1 MSVLE
6 TRAYAKLNLS
16 LDVLDRRSDGY
27 HEMRM
32 VMQTV
37 TLSDA
42 LRLETGTGKPL
53 SMRSSLGFLPADER
67 NLAAAAALRLC
78 AETGADCGGLSIEL
92 DKSIPVCAGL
102 AGGSADA
109 AAVLR
114 GLNRLLGL
122 GLPPERLEAI
132 GARVGSD
139 VPYCVRGGTALA
151 EGRGEVLTTLPA
163 LPDCHVVLCKPAFS
177 VPTPEL
183 FARLDGC
190 RIRRRPDTAGLL
202 AALAAVSF
210 FCVMQTAQNS
220 FKGLDRGKYS
230 FTLLMP
236 AYTCCVWLIAAYQV
250 RAGDPVQLDY
260 VYELFAIIA
269 SLLGIYFCLTTL
281 ADQHDLAT
289 TLLYGFAIL
298 YLLSSTV
305 TLLYNA
311 GRPELLA
318 RAENDTT
325 EGTPDES

>member
-1 MSVLE
+1 MAGLTVIYVDTLFLLNAIVDYLLLLCSARLAGE
-6 TRAYAKLNLS
+6 RLSRLRFALGALLGGLYA
-16 LDVLDRRSDGY
+16 V
-27 HEMRM
+27 
-32 VMQTV
+32 
-37 TLSDA
+37 A
-42 LRLETGTGKPL
+42 LFLPGF
-53 SMRSSLGFLPADER
+53 GFLGRP
-67 NLAAAAALRLC
+67 LCRL
-78 AETGADCGGLSIEL
+78 S
-92 DKSIPVCAGL
+92 
-102 AGGSADA
+102 
-109 AAVLR
+109 AAVLMVLSFVQ
-114 GLNRLLGL
+114 GTNTVYTRL
-122 GLPPERLEAI
+122 
-132 GARVGSD
+132 
-139 VPYCVRGGTALA
+139 
-151 EGRGEVLTTLPA
+151 
-163 LPDCHVVLCKPAFS
+163 
-177 VPTPEL
+177 
-183 FARLDGC
+183 
-190 RIRRRPDTAGLL
+190 LL

-269 SLLGIYFCLTTL
+269 SLLGLYFHAGFSFERGRVFWAGLFSLLGIYFCLTTL

>member
-1 MSVLE
+1 
-6 TRAYAKLNLS
+6 
-16 LDVLDRRSDGY
+16 
-27 HEMRM
+27 MRKEI
-32 VMQTV
+32 
-37 TLSDA
+37 L
-42 LRLETGTGKPL
+42 
-53 SMRSSLGFLPADER
+53 LPAV
-67 NLAAAAALRLC
+67 A
-78 AETGADCGGLSIEL
+78 
-92 DKSIPVCAGL
+92 V
-102 AGGSADA
+102 AGGGAGFVLRRWELATAFEADTGLPIPGA
-109 AAVLR
+109 PATLALIALSVAMAAVLALLCR
-114 GLNRLLGL
+114 GKYPSFTGYDEAFQAKGNTLYATAMVLSAFLLLG
-122 GLPPERLEAI
+122 A
-132 GARVGSD
+132 A
-139 VPYCVRGGTALA
+139 
-151 EGRGEVLTTLPA
+151 VLM
-163 LPDCHVVLCKPAFS
+163 VLCKPAFS

-269 SLLGIYFCLTTL
+269 SLLGLYFHAGFSFERGRVFWAGLFSLLGIYFCLTTL

>member
-1 MSVLE
+1 M
-6 TRAYAKLNLS
+6 
-16 LDVLDRRSDGY
+16 
-27 HEMRM
+27 
-32 VMQTV
+32 
-37 TLSDA
+37 
-42 LRLETGTGKPL
+42 
-53 SMRSSLGFLPADER
+53 
-67 NLAAAAALRLC
+67 
-78 AETGADCGGLSIEL
+78 
-92 DKSIPVCAGL
+92 
-102 AGGSADA
+102 
-109 AAVLR
+109 
-114 GLNRLLGL
+114 
-122 GLPPERLEAI
+122 
-132 GARVGSD
+132 
-139 VPYCVRGGTALA
+139 
-151 EGRGEVLTTLPA
+151 
-163 LPDCHVVLCKPAFS
+163 
-177 VPTPEL
+177 
-183 FARLDGC
+183 
-190 RIRRRPDTAGLL
+190 

-269 SLLGIYFCLTTL
+269 SLLGLYFHAGFSFERGRVFWAGLFSLLGIYFCLTTL

>member
-1 MSVLE
+1 MTVIYVDTLFLLNTMVDYLLLLASARLAGEPLARLRFALGAVLGGL
-6 TRAYAKLNLS
+6 YAVAIFLP
-16 LDVLDRRSDGY
+16 G
-27 HEMRM
+27 M
-32 VMQTV
+32 
-37 TLSDA
+37 
-42 LRLETGTGKPL
+42 
-53 SMRSSLGFLPADER
+53 GFLARP
-67 NLAAAAALRLC
+67 LC
-78 AETGADCGGLSIEL
+78 RG
-92 DKSIPVCAGL
+92 
-102 AGGSADA
+102 A
-109 AAVLR
+109 AAVLMVLSFVQ
-114 GLNRLLGL
+114 GTNTVYTRL
-122 GLPPERLEAI
+122 
-132 GARVGSD
+132 
-139 VPYCVRGGTALA
+139 
-151 EGRGEVLTTLPA
+151 
-163 LPDCHVVLCKPAFS
+163 
-177 VPTPEL
+177 
-183 FARLDGC
+183 
-190 RIRRRPDTAGLL
+190 LL

-269 SLLGIYFCLTTL
+269 SLLGLYFHAGFSFERGRVFWAGLFSLLGIYFCLTTL

>member
-1 MSVLE
+1 MPVLE

-139 VPYCVRGGTALA
+139 VPYCVRGGTAL
-151 EGRGEVLTTLPA
+151 
-163 LPDCHVVLCKPAFS
+163 PDCHVVLCKPAFS

-202 AALAAVSF
+202 AALAAGDLAGVARRMYNVFEDVLPERRGAEVQRIKNALVQQGALGASMSGTGSTVF
-210 FCVMQTAQNS
+210 
-220 FKGLDRGKYS
+220 GLFDREE
-230 FTLLMP
+230 
-236 AYTCCVWLIAAYQV
+236 AAR
-250 RAGDPVQLDY
+250 RA
-260 VYELFAIIA
+260 YELLQESYRDTF
-269 SLLGIYFCLTTL
+269 
-281 ADQHDLAT
+281 
-289 TLLYGFAIL
+289 
-298 YLLSSTV
+298 
-305 TLLYNA
+305 
-311 GRPELLA
+311 LA
-318 RAENDTT
+318 RSLEKMV
-325 EGTPDES
+325 

>member
-1 MSVLE
+1 MPVLE

-42 LRLETGTGKPL
+42 LRLETGTGRPL

-202 AALAAVSF
+202 AALAA
-210 FCVMQTAQNS
+210 
-220 FKGLDRGKYS
+220 G
-230 FTLLMP
+230 
-236 AYTCCVWLIAAYQV
+236 
-250 RAGDPVQLDY
+250 
-260 VYELFAIIA
+260 
-269 SLLGIYFCLTTL
+269 
-281 ADQHDLAT
+281 DLAGVARRMYNVFEDVLPERRGAEVQRIKNALVQQGALGASMSGT
-289 TLLYGFAIL
+289 G
-298 YLLSSTV
+298 STV
-305 TLLYNA
+305 FGLFDREEA
-311 GRPELLA
+311 GPPGL
-318 RAENDTT
+318 
-325 EGTPDES
+325 

>member
-1 MSVLE
+1 MPVLE

-78 AETGADCGGLSIEL
+78 AETG
-92 DKSIPVCAGL
+92 
-102 AGGSADA
+102 ADA

-202 AALAAVSF
+202 AALAAGDLAGVARRMYNVFEDVLPERRGAEVQRIKNALVQQGALGASMSGTGSTVF
-210 FCVMQTAQNS
+210 
-220 FKGLDRGKYS
+220 GLFDREE
-230 FTLLMP
+230 
-236 AYTCCVWLIAAYQV
+236 AAR
-250 RAGDPVQLDY
+250 RA
-260 VYELFAIIA
+260 YELLQESYRDTF
-269 SLLGIYFCLTTL
+269 
-281 ADQHDLAT
+281 
-289 TLLYGFAIL
+289 
-298 YLLSSTV
+298 
-305 TLLYNA
+305 
-311 GRPELLA
+311 LA
-318 RAENDTT
+318 RSLEKMV
-325 EGTPDES
+325 

>member
-1 MSVLE
+1 
-6 TRAYAKLNLS
+6 
-16 LDVLDRRSDGY
+16 
-27 HEMRM
+27 MRKEI
-32 VMQTV
+32 
-37 TLSDA
+37 L
-42 LRLETGTGKPL
+42 
-53 SMRSSLGFLPADER
+53 LPAV
-67 NLAAAAALRLC
+67 A
-78 AETGADCGGLSIEL
+78 
-92 DKSIPVCAGL
+92 V
-102 AGGSADA
+102 AGGGAGFVLRRWELATAFEADTGLPIPGA
-109 AAVLR
+109 PATLALIALSVAMAAVLALLCR
-114 GLNRLLGL
+114 GKYPSFTGYDEAFQAKGNTLYATAMVLSAFLLLG
-122 GLPPERLEAI
+122 
-132 GARVGSD
+132 
-139 VPYCVRGGTALA
+139 
-151 EGRGEVLTTLPA
+151 
-163 LPDCHVVLCKPAFS
+163 
-177 VPTPEL
+177 
-183 FARLDGC
+183 
-190 RIRRRPDTAGLL
+190 
-202 AALAAVSF
+202 AAVLMVLSF
-210 FCVMQTAQNS
+210 VQGTNTVYTRLTAQNS

-269 SLLGIYFCLTTL
+269 SLLGLYFHAGFSFERGRVFWAGLFSLLGIYFCLTTL

>member
-1 MSVLE
+1 
-6 TRAYAKLNLS
+6 
-16 LDVLDRRSDGY
+16 
-27 HEMRM
+27 MRKEI
-32 VMQTV
+32 
-37 TLSDA
+37 L
-42 LRLETGTGKPL
+42 
-53 SMRSSLGFLPADER
+53 LPAV
-67 NLAAAAALRLC
+67 A
-78 AETGADCGGLSIEL
+78 
-92 DKSIPVCAGL
+92 V
-102 AGGSADA
+102 AGGGAGFVLRRWELATAFEADTGLPIPGA
-109 AAVLR
+109 PATLALIALSVAMAAVLALLCR
-114 GLNRLLGL
+114 GKYPSFTGYDEAFQAKGNTLYATAMVLSFVQGTNTVYTRL
-122 GLPPERLEAI
+122 
-132 GARVGSD
+132 
-139 VPYCVRGGTALA
+139 
-151 EGRGEVLTTLPA
+151 
-163 LPDCHVVLCKPAFS
+163 
-177 VPTPEL
+177 
-183 FARLDGC
+183 
-190 RIRRRPDTAGLL
+190 LL

-269 SLLGIYFCLTTL
+269 SLLGLYFHAGFSFERGRVFWAGLFSLLGIYFCLTTL

>member
-1 MSVLE
+1 
-6 TRAYAKLNLS
+6 
-16 LDVLDRRSDGY
+16 
-27 HEMRM
+27 
-32 VMQTV
+32 
-37 TLSDA
+37 
-42 LRLETGTGKPL
+42 
-53 SMRSSLGFLPADER
+53 MRSSLGFLPADER

-183 FARLDGC
+183 FARLDAAASAAARTPPVC
-190 RIRRRPDTAGLL
+190 WPPWRRGIWPEWPGA
-202 AALAAVSF
+202 
-210 FCVMQTAQNS
+210 CI
-220 FKGLDRGKYS
+220 
-230 FTLLMP
+230 
-236 AYTCCVWLIAAYQV
+236 TCL
-250 RAGDPVQLDY
+250 RM
-260 VYELFAIIA
+260 
-269 SLLGIYFCLTTL
+269 
-281 ADQHDLAT
+281 
-289 TLLYGFAIL
+289 
-298 YLLSSTV
+298 
-305 TLLYNA
+305 
-311 GRPELLA
+311 
-318 RAENDTT
+318 
-325 EGTPDES
+325 